1 MMNSKDKDRL
11 QEEIKNRIEKSLSR
25 FDDAGKEYD
34 VSFGTRNNHRTIVV
48 KKNQGAGI
56 SHYAVKDIE
65 SVLKDYRLSPVF
77 YYIEIDKEEMKPTIE
92 IFVV

>member
-1 MMNSKDKDRL
+1 MNSKDKDRL

-34 VSFGTRNNHRTIVV
+34 VSLGTRNNHRTIVV

-56 SHYAVKDIE
+56 SHYAVKEIE
-65 SVLKDYRLSPVF
+65 SVLKYYRLCPVF
-77 YYIEIDKEEMKPTIE
+77 YYIEIDTEEMKPTIE

>member
-1 MMNSKDKDRL
+1 MISKDKDRL

-34 VSFGTRNNHRTIVV
+34 ISLGSRNNQRTNVV
-48 KKNQGAGI
+48 KKNKGAGI

-65 SVLKDYRLSPVF
+65 AVLKDYRLSPVF
-77 YYIEIDKEEMKPTIE
+77 YYIEIDKEQMKPTIE

>member
-1 MMNSKDKDRL
+1 MSNNKEQLAYELR
-11 QEEIKNRIEKSLSR
+11 NRIEQSLSR
-25 FDDAGKEYD
+25 FDNSGKEYD
-34 VSFGTRNNHRTIVV
+34 VSLGTRNNHRTIVV

-65 SVLKDYRLSPVF
+65 AVLKDYRLSPVF
-77 YYIEIDKEEMKPTIE
+77 YYIEIDTEEMKPTIE

>member
-1 MMNSKDKDRL
+1 MDKEQL
-11 QEEIKNRIEKSLSR
+11 AEEIRSRIEKSLSR

-34 VSFGTRNNHRTIVV
+34 VSLGTRNNHRTIVV

-65 SVLKDYRLSPVF
+65 AVLKDYRLSPVF
-77 YYIEIDKEEMKPTIE
+77 YYIEIDTEEMKPTIE

>member
-1 MMNSKDKDRL
+1 MDKEQL
-11 QEEIKNRIEKSLSR
+11 AEEIRSRIEKSLSR

-34 VSFGTRNNHRTIVV
+34 VSFGARNNHRTIVV
-48 KKNQGAGI
+48 KRKQGAGI
-56 SHYAVKDIE
+56 SHYAVKEIE

-77 YYIEIDKEEMKPTIE
+77 YYIQIDKEEMKPIIE

>member
-34 VSFGTRNNHRTIVV
+34 VSLGSRNNHRTIVV
-48 KKNQGAGI
+48 KKNQCAWI
-56 SHYAVKDIE
+56 SHYAVRDIE
-65 SVLKDYRLSPVF
+65 EVLKDYRLSPVF
-77 YYIEIDKEEMKPTIE
+77 YYIEIDKEQMKPTIE

>member
-1 MMNSKDKDRL
+1 MISKDKDRL

-34 VSFGTRNNHRTIVV
+34 VSLGWRNNHRTIVV

-56 SHYAVKDIE
+56 SHFAVKEIE
-65 SVLKDYRLSPVF
+65 SVLKDYRLCPVF
-77 YYIEIDKEEMKPTIE
+77 NYIEIDIKELKPTIE
-92 IFVV
+92 IFVI

>member
-1 MMNSKDKDRL
+1 MDKEQL
-11 QEEIKNRIEKSLSR
+11 AEEIRSRIEKSLSR

-34 VSFGTRNNHRTIVV
+34 VSLGSRNNHRTIVV

-65 SVLKDYRLSPVF
+65 AVLKDYRLSPVF

>member
-1 MMNSKDKDRL
+1 MNSKDKDLL

-34 VSFGTRNNHRTIVV
+34 VSLGSRNNHITIVV

-65 SVLKDYRLSPVF
+65 AVLKDYRLSPVF
-77 YYIEIDKEEMKPTIE
+77 YYIEIDTEEMKPTIE

>member
-1 MMNSKDKDRL
+1 MDKEQL
-11 QEEIKNRIEKSLSR
+11 AEEIRSRIEKSLSR
-25 FDDAGKEYD
+25 FDDSGKEYD

-56 SHYAVKDIE
+56 SHYAVRDIE
-65 SVLKDYRLSPVF
+65 AILKDYRLSPVF
-77 YYIEIDKEEMKPTIE
+77 YYILIDTEEMKPTIE

>member
-1 MMNSKDKDRL
+1 MDKEQL
-11 QEEIKNRIEKSLSR
+11 AEEIRSRIEKALSR

-34 VSFGTRNNHRTIVV
+34 VSLGTRNNHRTIVV

-56 SHYAVKDIE
+56 SHYAVKEIE
-65 SVLKDYRLSPVF
+65 SVLKHYRLCPVF
-77 YYIEIDKEEMKPTIE
+77 YFIEINTEEMKPTIE

>member
-1 MMNSKDKDRL
+1 MNSKDKDRL
-11 QEEIKNRIEKSLSR
+11 QEEIKNLIEKSLSR

-34 VSFGTRNNHRTIVV
+34 VSLGSRNNHRTIVV

-56 SHYAVKDIE
+56 SHYAVKEIE
-65 SVLKDYRLSPVF
+65 SVLKDYLLSPVF
-77 YYIEIDKEEMKPTIE
+77 YYIEIDTEEMKPTIE

>member
-1 MMNSKDKDRL
+1 MNSKDKDRL

-34 VSFGTRNNHRTIVV
+34 VSLGLRNNHRTIVV
-48 KKNQGAGI
+48 KRNQNAGI
-56 SHYAVKDIE
+56 SHYAVKQIE
-65 SVLKDYRLSPVF
+65 SVLKDYRLCPVF
-77 YYIEIDKEEMKPTIE
+77 YFIEIDTEEMKPTIE

>member
-1 MMNSKDKDRL
+1 MNSRDKDL
-11 QEEIKNRIEKSLSR
+11 LAEEIRNRIEKSLSR

-34 VSFGTRNNHRTIVV
+34 VSLGTRNNHRVIVI
-48 KKNQGAGI
+48 KRSQGIGI

-65 SVLKDYRLSPVF
+65 SVLKNYRLSTVF
-77 YYIEIDKEEMKPTIE
+77 YYIQIDVEEMKPTIE

>member
-34 VSFGTRNNHRTIVV
+34 VSLGSRNNHRTIVV

-77 YYIEIDKEEMKPTIE
+77 YYIEIDTEEMKPTIE

>member
-1 MMNSKDKDRL
+1 MISKDKDRL
-11 QEEIKNRIEKSLSR
+11 QEEIKNRIKKSLSR

-34 VSFGTRNNHRTIVV
+34 VSLGSRNNHRTIVV

-65 SVLKDYRLSPVF
+65 AVLKDYRLSPVF
-77 YYIEIDKEEMKPTIE
+77 YYIEIDTEEMKPTIE

>member
-1 MMNSKDKDRL
+1 MNSKDKDRL

-25 FDDAGKEYD
+25 LDDAGKEYD
-34 VSFGTRNNHRTIVV
+34 VSLGTRNNHRTIVV
-48 KKNQGAGI
+48 KRNQCAGI

-77 YYIEIDKEEMKPTIE
+77 YYIEIDTEEMKPTIE

>member
-1 MMNSKDKDRL
+1 MNSKDKDRL
-11 QEEIKNRIEKSLSR
+11 KEEIKNRIDKSLSR

-34 VSFGTRNNHRTIVV
+34 VSLGSRNNHRTIVV

-65 SVLKDYRLSPVF
+65 AVLKDYRLSPVF
-77 YYIEIDKEEMKPTIE
+77 YYIEIDTEEMKPTIE

>member
-1 MMNSKDKDRL
+1 MMNSRDKDL
-11 QEEIKNRIEKSLSR
+11 LSEEIRNRIEKSLSR

-34 VSFGTRNNHRTIVV
+34 VSLGTRNNHRTIVV
-48 KKNQGAGI
+48 KRNQGAGI

-65 SVLKDYRLSPVF
+65 AVLKDYRLSPVF
-77 YYIEIDKEEMKPTIE
+77 YYIEIDKEQMKPTIE

>member
-1 MMNSKDKDRL
+1 MDKEQL
-11 QEEIKNRIEKSLSR
+11 AEEIRSRIEKSLSR

-34 VSFGTRNNHRTIVV
+34 VSLGSRNNHRTIVV

-56 SHYAVKDIE
+56 SHYAVRDIE
-65 SVLKDYRLSPVF
+65 AVLKDYRLSPVF

>member
-34 VSFGTRNNHRTIVV
+34 VSLGTRNNHRTIVV

-65 SVLKDYRLSPVF
+65 AVLKDYRLSPVF

>member
-1 MMNSKDKDRL
+1 MDKEQL
-11 QEEIKNRIEKSLSR
+11 AEEIRSRIEKSLSR

-34 VSFGTRNNHRTIVV
+34 VSLGTRNNHRTIVV

-65 SVLKDYRLSPVF
+65 AVLKDYRLSPVF
-77 YYIEIDKEEMKPTIE
+77 YYIEIDKEQMKPTIE

>member
-1 MMNSKDKDRL
+1 MNSKDKDRL

-34 VSFGTRNNHRTIVV
+34 VSLGLRNNHRTIVV

-65 SVLKDYRLSPVF
+65 AVLKDYRLSPVF
-77 YYIEIDKEEMKPTIE
+77 YYIQIDIEEMKPTIE

>member
-1 MMNSKDKDRL
+1 MNSRDKDRL

-34 VSFGTRNNHRTIVV
+34 VSLGTRNNHRTIVV
-48 KKNQGAGI
+48 KRNQGAGI
-56 SHYAVKDIE
+56 CHYAVKDIE
-65 SVLKDYRLSPVF
+65 AVLKDYRLSPVF
-77 YYIEIDKEEMKPTIE
+77 YYIEIDTEEMKPTIE

>member
-1 MMNSKDKDRL
+1 MDKEQL
-11 QEEIKNRIEKSLSR
+11 SEEIRSRIEKSLFRLDYS
-25 FDDAGKEYD
+25 GKEYD
-34 VSFGTRNNHRTIVV
+34 VSLGTRNNHRTIVV

-65 SVLKDYRLSPVF
+65 AVLKDYRLSPVF
-77 YYIEIDKEEMKPTIE
+77 YYIEIDKEQMKPTIE